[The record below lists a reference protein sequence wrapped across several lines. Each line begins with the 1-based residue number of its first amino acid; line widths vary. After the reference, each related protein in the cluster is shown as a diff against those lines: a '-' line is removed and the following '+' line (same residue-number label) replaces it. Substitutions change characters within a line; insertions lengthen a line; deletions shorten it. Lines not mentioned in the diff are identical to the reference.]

1 MNSVNINILTRYSI
15 LFFERF
21 LQKLPQIPPS
31 NLSQWITFR
40 ELLKKFPASIE
51 SIHHMLITMF
61 ECDMKTTL
69 GQLETMNAP
78 LQYSYNLNSV
88 LATHNLSKSQPK
100 VSFSL
105 KPVVMAQSPPEK
117 IGRSVSAHKLPN
129 PFLDLQR
136 KKQSEDNIKHKPY
149 QNLNSGD
156 DEEESSPMVRKYNRQ
171 EMSQSKRKSNYWQL
185 MEENK
190 VVLVSFSKLIIFSSQ
205 DIEWTLKNFN
215 TICGVS

>member
-40 ELLKKFPASIE
+40 ELLKKFPVSIE
-51 SIHHMLITMF
+51 SIHHLLITMF

-78 LQYSYNLNSV
+78 LQYSYNMNSV
-88 LATHNLSKSQPK
+88 LASHNLTKSQPK
-100 VSFSL
+100 VAFAL
-105 KPVVMAQSPPEK
+105 KPVIMSQSSPEK
-117 IGRSVSAHKLPN
+117 IGRSHSAHKLPN
-129 PFLDLQR
+129 PFLDLQK
-136 KKQSEDNIKHKPY
+136 KKQSEDNIKHRPFP
-149 QNLNSGD
+149 NLNSGD

-171 EMSQSKRKSNYWQL
+171 EMSQSKRKSNCWHL
-185 MEENK
+185 EEEKK
-190 VVLVSFSKLIIFSSQ
+190 VGFIFH
-205 DIEWTLKNFN
+205 DLN
-215 TICGVS
+215 